1 MRLLLLWVLGFLI
14 SCNSG
19 QSQAV
24 DAQAFEKGISEE
36 KPQLLDV
43 RTKGEFQ
50 RGHIENSLLADWN
63 DREEFVRRTSFL
75 DKNKPVYVYC
85 AAGPRSTAA
94 SAYLRE
100 NGFTNVVE
108 LKGGFTSWRKND
120 LPYVAEEKVKEIS
133 QASFQ
138 DSINAHPVVLVDF
151 GAPWC
156 PPCRKMEPVLS
167 NLEKEAGEKI
177 RIVRVNADEATQLM
191 KDLEVETL
199 PTFIIYNK
207 GKETWRKKGTVPLE
221 ELKKELGI

>member
-24 DAQAFEKGISEE
+24 DAQAFQKGISED

-43 RTKGEFQ
+43 RTKGEYQ

-94 SAYLRE
+94 SAFLRDK
-100 NGFTNVVE
+100 GFTRVVE

-120 LPYVAEEKVKEIS
+120 LPFVAEEKVKEIS
-133 QASFQ
+133 QTSFE
-138 DSINAHPVVLVDF
+138 DSINGHPVVLVDF

-177 RIVRVNADEATQLM
+177 RIVRINADEANQLM

-199 PTFIIYNK
+199 PTFIIYNN